1 MARPMENSVGER
13 NPAPD
18 AGRSDRRELAAVA
31 AICIGALAARVVNLN
46 ASLWYDELITLV
58 QSVRLPPS
66 ELLVTYGSLNNHV
79 LYTWLAKG
87 SIALFGESPAALRFP
102 AVLFGVLS
110 IFAAWRLFRIDGVKW
125 AAVAAAAL
133 LAVSYH
139 HVWFSQNARGYTG
152 LLLFTTA
159 SAFYLNRAVNRQSMK
174 DWIIY
179 GALIAVAMLI
189 HLSAAFFIAAQAL
202 VVFFYFSRK
211 LKAEGVKPAI
221 LQARKPVVGYLV
233 GAAIF
238 LAIFSPMISG
248 MFDTLREVST
258 ASAGAER
265 QVAEWKNPLWT
276 IVESLRSFGAL
287 AFAAPIA
294 IIFIALGVVRLW
306 SIAPLIAAPYLLHA
320 PLTLAI
326 LTSLSMRIWPRYFF
340 TDIAFLFMALVVGAF
355 WFAEMFA
362 SRVALAKRVH
372 LSANR
377 LKALGFAFMIAASL
391 PLLVRNYGLPKQ
403 DFSGALAFIEE
414 RAPKDAVKTAIGLS
428 DVYFNEYM
436 SLNWPSLKTVEELEA
451 VEREGRPVWVTTAF
465 PSHARAY
472 YPEIQERLDTDYEVA
487 LRLKGTLSGGDIII
501 YRSRKR

>member
-1 MARPMENSVGER
+1 MENSVGA
-13 NPAPD
+13 NNSAPD
-18 AGRSDRRELAAVA
+18 ARRIDRREFAAVA
-31 AICIGALAARVVNLN
+31 AVCIIALAARVINLN

-87 SIALFGESPAALRFP
+87 SIALFGESPAALRIP
-102 AVLFGVLS
+102 AVLFGVAS
-110 IFAAWRLFRIDGVKW
+110 IFAAWRLFRLDGVKW

-159 SAFYLNRAVNRQSMK
+159 AAFYLNRAVNRQSMK

-179 GALIAVAMLI
+179 GVMIAVAMLI
-189 HLSAAFFIAAQAL
+189 HLSAAFFIAAQAF
-202 VVFFYFSRK
+202 VVLFYFSRK
-211 LKAEGVKPAI
+211 MKAEGVMPAI

-238 LAIFSPMISG
+238 LAIFSPMIAG
-248 MFDTLREVST
+248 MFDTLRDVST
-258 ASAGAER
+258 AGAGAER

-276 IVESLRSFGAL
+276 VVESLRSFGAL

-294 IIFIALGVVRLW
+294 IVFIALGVVRLW

-355 WFAEMFA
+355 WFAEVFA
-362 SRVALAKRVH
+362 DRVLLAKRPH

-391 PLLVRNYGLPKQ
+391 PLLVRNYSLPKQ
-403 DFSGALAFIEE
+403 DFSGALAFIEQH
-414 RAPKDAVKTAIGLS
+414 AAADAVRATIGLS

-436 SLNWPSLKTVEELEA
+436 SLNWPSPKTVGELEA
-451 VEREGRPVWVTTAF
+451 LEREGRQVWVTTAF

-472 YPEIQERLDTDYEVA
+472 YPEIQEKIDADYEVA
-487 LRLKGTLSGGDIII
+487 TRLKGTLSGGDIII
-501 YRSRKR
+501 YRSRAR